1 MFIGEIYKTGLFMIS
16 KEFLSVA
23 YTAIQMSFATAV
35 ISANHKSDYRVIGNT
50 DFSIT
55 FLCRTGYHWS
65 TISEIRWHELAE
77 EKLDYTIS
85 CMLNPEAMITKQLLK
100 EYADKH
106 IAQLVVLIDTYVGQT
121 HLLKGS
127 AASKRRR
134 GFI

>member
-1 MFIGEIYKTGLFMIS
+1 MIS

-35 ISANHKSDYRVIGNT
+35 ISANHKADYRVIGNT

-55 FLCRTGYHWS
+55 FLCRTGFHWS
-65 TISEIRWHELAE
+65 TISEIRWKEKDSELV
-77 EKLDYTIS
+77 DYTIS
-85 CMLNPEAMITKQLLK
+85 CTLNSETMVTKQLLK

-106 IAQLVVLIDTYVGQT
+106 IAALSVLIDSYVQQT
-121 HLLKGS
+121 QLLKNNTI
-127 AASKRRR
+127 AKRKR